1 MTMTSPTLSPSTVI
15 RESLLNEEPKM
26 DAAIKS
32 FASYLLA
39 GSAASSQKIITWD
52 LNEVLVL
59 SRKLSQQ
66 INQHVLT
73 VAMNLSVSR
82 LKLKTESS
90 QSSSESEDP
99 HQLGLEVTAQVWNE
113 LVGMKQKP
121 TKSLGRTALM
131 AAWDDL
137 ELGKQLADDGNDAW
151 NLKVQAYL
159 DSFYKLLMD
168 VNREAVTSTSD
179 AHLIWDADKGQAE
192 LARRA
197 ADRQNRAAQAMKY
210 EQEAA
215 AAAAEDSKLP
225 FIEELPPDSEE

>member
-1 MTMTSPTLSPSTVI
+1 
-15 RESLLNEEPKM
+15 M

-39 GSAASSQKIITWD
+39 GSAASSKKIITWD

-73 VAMNLSVSR
+73 VTMNLSVSR
-82 LKLKTESS
+82 LKLKLELPESS
-90 QSSSESEDP
+90 SEDP
-99 HQLGLEVTAQVWNE
+99 HQIRLEVTAQVWNE
-113 LVGMKQKP
+113 LVAMKQKP
-121 TKSLGRTALM
+121 TKSLGRTALI

-151 NLKVQAYL
+151 NQKVQAYL

-168 VNREAVTSTSD
+168 VNREAVTSASD

-215 AAAAEDSKLP
+215 AAEDSKLP
-225 FIEELPPDSEE
+225 FIEELPSDSEE